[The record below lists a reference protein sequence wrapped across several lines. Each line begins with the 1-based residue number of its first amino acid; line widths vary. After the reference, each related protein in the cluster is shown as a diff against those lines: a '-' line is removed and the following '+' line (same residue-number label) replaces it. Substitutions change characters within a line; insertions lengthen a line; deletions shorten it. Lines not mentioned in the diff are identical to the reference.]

1 MVSYSIHTGK
11 PQKQVEE
18 VGNVQGRVKSVT
30 QFGVFVDIGKSQDAL
45 LHTKNIIPR
54 GYPYS
59 RGAKVTARI
68 ESIDPITKKIAL
80 TQRKCLET
88 VEKLMETG
96 EKIEGRI
103 TNVQRYGMFVDI
115 GAERDGLLPLQKM
128 ENRQHRFVEGDKI
141 SVRVESAKKEKIGL
155 TQKVP
160 VNVERLLK
168 TGKEIEGCV
177 TKVETFGISVDIGDD
192 QDAILHRSNV
202 KSGSNFFEGDMI
214 SVRILKINSWTKRA
228 VLTQLECV
236 DLDKLMA
243 TGEQIEGRVTRV
255 ENYGAFVQIGDH
267 EGLLHRSNMDLYR
280 EEPIGLSEGEFVTV
294 RVLDVEPKLRLTSR
308 ALYMLKDPQ
317 SPKPLSSEPSEVD
330 LQTARCSHS
339 NKTKEEDITL
349 GVGVK
354 MEQEKTSNGYPKRH
368 LTSVF
373 DFLSLEAFED
383 GVREGADKCTFS
395 HFLPLCLDESHF
407 ENALPSIKDS
417 IAALATPLLH
427 LAALEQSE
435 RKPLTISLDKYREA
449 KNSKANSTVSTTSG
463 SVEGSTED
471 RCRNPEAAFHALQ
484 ILEVLPKLM
493 NSQVALLMSEGQH
506 MSKKALTGYMA
517 FHHLFLALVDH
528 FPSLQATIERR
539 LENFV
544 ATEEGRHMD
553 KCPDLGELL
562 CLLSVSDT
570 YAWEDLCEPLLEEAF
585 VRHAFSAQK
594 QHPEMAKLKDMGVS
608 DRAAKTF
615 NANVESLRLLKLQ
628 VSFLLQVKG
637 EHSHSDPSIP
647 SCSKASCRR
656 EAKDL
661 TLGLPTGSEVKK
673 ISEECKA
680 ALALENYDQFF
691 KAMQVGAMDPFDLCR
706 WLRRAMLTSLKKGYH
721 GKPKETSPKTDAKS
735 KAGTKPKAKAWGKTK

>member
-30 QFGVFVDIGKSQDAL
+30 QFGVFVDIGKRQDAL
-45 LHTKNIIPR
+45 LHTKNIVPR

-128 ENRQHRFVEGDKI
+128 ENRQHRLVEGDKI
-141 SVRVESAKKEKIGL
+141 SVRVESAKKEKIVL

-160 VNVERLLK
+160 VNVERLLI
-168 TGKEIEGCV
+168 TGKEIEGRV

-214 SVRILKINSWTKRA
+214 SVRILRINSWSKKA

-317 SPKPLSSEPSEVD
+317 SPKPLSSEPNSPPS
-330 LQTARCSHS
+330 RR
-339 NKTKEEDITL
+339 N
-349 GVGVK
+349 
-354 MEQEKTSNGYPKRH
+354 
-368 LTSVF
+368 
-373 DFLSLEAFED
+373 FEYAPRAC
-383 GVREGADKCTFS
+383 GGR
-395 HFLPLCLDESHF
+395 
-407 ENALPSIKDS
+407 
-417 IAALATPLLH
+417 
-427 LAALEQSE
+427 
-435 RKPLTISLDKYREA
+435 
-449 KNSKANSTVSTTSG
+449 TV
-463 SVEGSTED
+463 
-471 RCRNPEAAFHALQ
+471 
-484 ILEVLPKLM
+484 
-493 NSQVALLMSEGQH
+493 
-506 MSKKALTGYMA
+506 
-517 FHHLFLALVDH
+517 
-528 FPSLQATIERR
+528 
-539 LENFV
+539 
-544 ATEEGRHMD
+544 
-553 KCPDLGELL
+553 
-562 CLLSVSDT
+562 
-570 YAWEDLCEPLLEEAF
+570 
-585 VRHAFSAQK
+585 
-594 QHPEMAKLKDMGVS
+594 
-608 DRAAKTF
+608 
-615 NANVESLRLLKLQ
+615 
-628 VSFLLQVKG
+628 
-637 EHSHSDPSIP
+637 
-647 SCSKASCRR
+647 
-656 EAKDL
+656 
-661 TLGLPTGSEVKK
+661 
-673 ISEECKA
+673 
-680 ALALENYDQFF
+680 
-691 KAMQVGAMDPFDLCR
+691 
-706 WLRRAMLTSLKKGYH
+706 
-721 GKPKETSPKTDAKS
+721 
-735 KAGTKPKAKAWGKTK
+735 